1 MLPMS
6 VFLQNPTDLKAFQSL
21 LQEKNNIVLTTHVN
35 PDGDAIGSTM
45 GWMDILI
52 KLGKNVKGIIPSAMP
67 AFLEW
72 MDPQQQLINYRNNP
86 EAANKALEQAELIL
100 CLDYNTLS
108 RTDAVAEP
116 VEASKAIKVLLDHHQ
131 EPDNFDINF
140 SDTQAS
146 STCEMVCQALS
157 ALGLI
162 DQLSSD
168 GAACLFTGIMTD
180 TGSFRYSATTA
191 TTFEMASVLIA
202 KGVKPSEI
210 NDKLNNTSTAD
221 RVKLTGHALY
231 NKLSY
236 LKGER
241 VAYIYLSEEELKAH
255 NYQAGDTEGLVNIA
269 LGVANVEMSVL
280 FKQSEEKIK
289 ISFRSK
295 GGILV
300 NEFSKKYFNGGGHTH
315 AAGGVSFDTWE
326 QTFERFKKAVDETF

>member
-1 MLPMS
+1 MS
-6 VFLQNPTDLKAFQSL
+6 VFLQNPTNLKAFQRL

-45 GWMDILI
+45 GWLDVLTR
-52 KLGKNVKGIIPSAMP
+52 LGKTVTGIIPSAMP

-72 MDPQQQLINYRNNP
+72 MDPKQQLINYRSNP
-86 EAANKALEQAELIL
+86 ETANKALEQAEVIL

-116 VEASKAIKVLLDHHQ
+116 VGKSDAIKILIDHHQ

-146 STCEMVCQALS
+146 STCEMVCQALK
-157 ALGLI
+157 ALDLM
-162 DQLSSD
+162 DMLSRE

-191 TTFEMASVLIA
+191 TTFEMASILIA

-210 NDKLNNTSTAD
+210 NDRLNNTSTAD

-231 NKLSY
+231 NKLEY
-236 LKGER
+236 LKDQR

-255 NYQAGDTEGLVNIA
+255 NYQAGDTEGLVNVA
-269 LGVANVEMSVL
+269 LGVGNVEMSVL
-280 FKQSEEKIK
+280 FKQNEGKIK

-300 NEFSKKYFNGGGHTH
+300 NEFSKKYFDGGGHTH
-315 AAGGVSFDTWE
+315 AAGGVSFETWE
-326 QTFERFKKAVDETF
+326 KTLERFKKAVDETF